1 MLLISCKRSRGWQNM
16 IFNPKKSNEKIASK
30 IDWRCN
36 EFCNYSFSKR
46 WLMRLVTFFAC
57 DRSDSSDQYHSNIQ
71 SPFILQ
77 LSSLSIVERAKLLG
91 RIAPRRNLERF
102 QTHVCRCCESRR
114 RVRVPRATH
123 ESRFYVC
130 TKTNRFDGGLLNLPG
145 VQTIFLISISIDKE
159 WCIFVPIV
167 RQSVTTCSR
176 NDTDVRGNDIPIK
189 VESVERVGR
198 FKSIKSLAVNF
209 DLNALYNS
217 NSLETNVSV
226 FNWIVV
232 YFTIKENLEQK
243 EKEERW
249 I

>member
-1 MLLISCKRSRGWQNM
+1 MW
-16 IFNPKKSNEKIASK
+16 
-30 IDWRCN
+30 
-36 EFCNYSFSKR
+36 
-46 WLMRLVTFFAC
+46 LVTFFAC
-57 DRSDSSDQYHSNIQ
+57 DRFDSSGQYHSNIQ

-77 LSSLSIVERAKLLG
+77 LSSLSIVERVKLLG

-102 QTHVCRCCESRR
+102 QTHVSRCCESRRR

-145 VQTIFLISISIDKE
+145 VQTIFLILISVDKE

-167 RQSVTTCSR
+167 RRSVTTCSR

-198 FKSIKSLAVNF
+198 FKSVKSLTLNF
-209 DLNALYNS
+209 DLNAL
-217 NSLETNVSV
+217 
-226 FNWIVV
+226 
-232 YFTIKENLEQK
+232 
-243 EKEERW
+243 
-249 I
+249 

>member
-1 MLLISCKRSRGWQNM
+1 MTDVTCHIFRLWSIWFVWPVPFKYTISFYFT
-16 IFNPKKSNEKIASK
+16 II
-30 IDWRCN
+30 
-36 EFCNYSFSKR
+36 
-46 WLMRLVTFFAC
+46 V
-57 DRSDSSDQYHSNIQ
+57 
-71 SPFILQ
+71 
-77 LSSLSIVERAKLLG
+77 SLSIVERAKLLG

-198 FKSIKSLAVNF
+198 FKSVKSLAVNF
-209 DLNALYNS
+209 DLNAL
-217 NSLETNVSV
+217 
-226 FNWIVV
+226 
-232 YFTIKENLEQK
+232 
-243 EKEERW
+243 
-249 I
+249 